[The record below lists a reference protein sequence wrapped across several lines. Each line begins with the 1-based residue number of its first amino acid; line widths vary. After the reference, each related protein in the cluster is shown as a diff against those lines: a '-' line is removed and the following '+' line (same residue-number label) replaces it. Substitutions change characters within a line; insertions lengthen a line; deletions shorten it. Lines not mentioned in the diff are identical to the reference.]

1 VREPGR
7 GLNDNGDRED
17 YDREARSVFETLD
30 RAEKRFSRMPEVFR
44 KHYSYGETIPIL
56 DTFVG
61 MTADIFEVS
70 ERSSDEGPFIKAVLT
85 ALAGP
90 MKSSPMIV
98 EPICD
103 NDSKVVSLT
112 NIPVPIPSVR
122 TVDISLIFDLV
133 NYRWTQSEDVPR
145 SNGVVTFD
153 LRLRAAF
160 SLLGRSYTLQLDRR
174 PCAITLATW
183 RTPVQ
188 TYAGSLGFEN
198 DVANGR
204 QQDGHDANHRD
215 RGTTS
220 YERGQLDVEE
230 RLRQLGSK
238 LLVRS

>member
-1 VREPGR
+1 
-7 GLNDNGDRED
+7 
-17 YDREARSVFETLD
+17 
-30 RAEKRFSRMPEVFR
+30 MPEVFR

-61 MTADIFEVS
+61 MTADVFEVT

-112 NIPVPIPSVR
+112 DIPVPIPSVR

-160 SLLGRSYTLQLDRR
+160 SLLGRSYTLQLDQR

-183 RTPVQ
+183 RTPLAH
-188 TYAGSLGFEN
+188 YAGSLGFEGSSA
-198 DVANGR
+198 VG
-204 QQDGHDANHRD
+204 QQPDGQDASQRERIATN
-215 RGTTS
+215 
-220 YERGQLDVEE
+220 YERARERRPGQAISGNVDSPISFTGQLDVEE
-230 RLRQLGSK
+230 RLRQLGTK

>member
-1 VREPGR
+1 
-7 GLNDNGDRED
+7 
-17 YDREARSVFETLD
+17 
-30 RAEKRFSRMPEVFR
+30 MPEVFR

-61 MTADIFEVS
+61 MTADVFEVT

-98 EPICD
+98 EPIRD

-112 NIPVPIPSVR
+112 DIPIPIPSVR

-133 NYRWTQSEDVPR
+133 NYRWTQSEEVPR
-145 SNGVVTFD
+145 SNGIVTFD

-160 SLLGRSYTLQLDRR
+160 SLLGKSYTLQLDQR
-174 PCAITLATW
+174 PCAITLAI
-183 RTPVQ
+183 RRVPIQ
-188 TYAGSLGFEN
+188 HYAGAAGFDGN
-198 DVANGR
+198 VATG
-204 QQDGHDANHRD
+204 QHPDGHDANQRE
-215 RGTTS
+215 RGTTG
-220 YERGQLDVEE
+220 YERGQPRWPGQSIIGNVDAPISFTSQLDVEE
-230 RLRQLGSK
+230 RLRQLGTK

>member
-1 VREPGR
+1 
-7 GLNDNGDRED
+7 
-17 YDREARSVFETLD
+17 
-30 RAEKRFSRMPEVFR
+30 MPEVFR

-61 MTADIFEVS
+61 MTADVFEVT
-70 ERSSDEGPFIKAVLT
+70 ERSSDDGPFIKAILT

-90 MKSSPMIV
+90 MKSSPIIV
-98 EPICD
+98 EPVRD

-112 NIPVPIPSVR
+112 DIPVPIPSVR

-160 SLLGRSYTLQLDRR
+160 SLLGRSYTLQLDQR

-183 RTPVQ
+183 RVPIQ
-188 TYAGSLGFEN
+188 HYAGVVGLESNAAIG
-198 DVANGR
+198 
-204 QQDGHDANHRD
+204 QWPDGHEANQRE
-215 RGTTS
+215 RSTKS
-220 YERGQLDVEE
+220 YERGQQRRPDQSTVGDVEAPLSFTGQLDVEE
-230 RLRQLGSK
+230 RLRQLGTK